1 MHGETMTTHSNEM
14 PDLHEVEITPQ
25 TVVDWERWIAER
37 VEDTENG
44 YRSKPDLLKHDANA
58 EKSIARDYA
67 NRELLELVQNA
78 ADAAA
83 EQGGNGR
90 VHIEIRADGF
100 CVANTGMPFR
110 AGGVRSLMTAHL
122 SDKPERGAELIGA
135 KGLGFRALLNWSS
148 EPFVASGPLEIGFSQ
163 AHAAA
168 QVAQLAQA
176 DARIQKLINRS
187 RRTPIPILPFPA
199 SGSLLEKIA
208 DPARQ
213 RLIARARALRAQGY
227 DTVVAAPFNDEMAHE
242 RALKQLAEFQPD
254 FLLFVEAISEITL
267 DDGNEA
273 PRCWTKQAKGHDR
286 FTLKVASGETASEQD
301 WLALRTRGTLPDADE
316 PGGLRRYELAIAV
329 RCGVP
334 TPPGTLHCYFP
345 TDIQLPYPAL
355 FHATLELDSSRKTLN
370 ANSDVNAGVLA
381 ALSRFYADALLA
393 FRDDPEV
400 PHPLTLLARTG
411 LFPDSLK
418 SFEVQVYAAA
428 RARPLIPINDGT
440 FATAEET
447 KVEPSAYSTYLPS
460 RFFPALARSRSEADR
475 AVIERLSVDVLEQ
488 DDMLAVLRGAEMTI
502 DERASAIV
510 GIAKSVRIDLHD
522 RSLLLD
528 TEGKPL
534 TQNNTSFPPPASG
547 TPPVLPWWAK
557 AKFLHSELW
566 NKISAGLGGVMRD
579 RFDKL
584 QAFGVNE
591 FSASGVIGSL
601 RREANKVIRRQPE
614 RTDTVKRE
622 LLEALFGLRQTAVA
636 REAVFPAGAT
646 EVICADGTWRDASR
660 VHLSAPYGE
669 TGGIVSALY
678 QGQSGFLVAG
688 PESYPFSSDVTA
700 LREFFRWIGV
710 HGWPKGVEEP
720 VPAAYRPL
728 VIDALPDVFDVVDG
742 NHRSVLTKA
751 ELVWGSTYLAR
762 FDSVEGLA
770 GILANAPSAAILTWL
785 AFDPRFDTL
794 NPKPFATRLTGRTGR
809 ANWKP
814 YSGQLPD
821 LVRHMIA
828 MRPWLTVADG
838 EKVAPCDAMVSPG
851 PLATL
856 FKTPA
861 RPSAVEEAQFGLSK
875 AIWARGLIHAQVPDK
890 LSDLAELQI
899 YRLLSGLEKR
909 QPSPDVVRRLY
920 GQILLIDDFDPSRGG
935 DVEARF
941 RATGT
946 VQARKGGAIAWA
958 HVGDVLYLDRDNF
971 PAAAR
976 DHLALLDLPTR
987 RNAAEIA
994 ARFGV
999 RPLSKQNFS
1008 LTVTRAV
1015 PEESGIAGHL
1025 HTRLQDSLPFIK
1037 TLRLANSVD
1046 TGKLARLD
1054 GLKLE
1059 IVKEAV
1065 LAFSLGEAVYDGELE
1080 PGKYLLD
1087 GDRLLI
1093 RIDPQENM
1101 DEIVMRALTA
1111 IGDGL
1116 AEFFELQNGDDFEKL
1131 LMATN
1136 NNLRMLQL
1144 RRMLANQTSD
1154 EIDALLVAIE
1164 SEIAAPDEPYAVDAA
1179 TLALALT
1186 PPAPLSLLTA
1196 APPGVVA
1203 ASNGVPPTMAPP
1215 ASVEQMTPPVVMP
1228 SPSPASVSRLQ
1239 KATAVTVVDLEPSAR
1254 SGGGGGGGGLRIG
1267 SFPGES
1273 SAWQDVSAPNDAE
1286 EWAMLFEESQGRFPL
1301 RISRLQ
1307 GEGSYGCDCLSFAG
1321 DADRAAFKEA
1331 PEAHSDKILRFIE
1344 VKTGAVLLTRNEQ
1357 ISAQRNRGRYFIYQ
1371 IQFDAQGRTTAH
1383 LDIVAD
1389 PLSHR
1394 AALVRQCEVRID
1406 QIANRRRHKLSAV
1419 AP

>member
-1 MHGETMTTHSNEM
+1 MATHSIET
-14 PDLHEVEITPQ
+14 PDLPEEEPTPE
-25 TVVDWERWIAER
+25 TVFGWKRWIAER
-37 VEDTENG
+37 LEDTENG

-83 EQGGNGR
+83 EQGGKGR
-90 VHIEIRADGF
+90 VRIEIRPEGF
-100 CVANTGMPFR
+100 FVANTGMPFR

-122 SDKPERGAELIGA
+122 SDKPERGATLIGA

-148 EPFVASGPLEIGFSQ
+148 EPFVTSGALEIGFSR

-168 QVAQLAQA
+168 QVAKLAQA
-176 DARIQKLINRS
+176 DARIQKLIDRS
-187 RRTPIPILPFPA
+187 RRTPVPILPFPA
-199 SGSLLEKIA
+199 SGSMLEAIA
-208 DPARQ
+208 DPTLHQ
-213 RLIARARALRAQGY
+213 LMARARALRAHGY
-227 DTVVAAPFNDEMAHE
+227 DTVVAAPFEDEKAHQ
-242 RALKQLAEFQPD
+242 RALKQLAEFAPD
-254 FLLFVEAISEITL
+254 FLLFVEAIGEIIL
-267 DDGNEA
+267 DDAEGA
-273 PRCWTKQAKGHDR
+273 PRCWGKQPKGGDR
-286 FTLKVASGETASEQD
+286 FTLKVARGETASEQD
-301 WLALRTRGTLPDADE
+301 WRALRATGTLPDSEE

-329 RCGVP
+329 RCSGP

-345 TDIQLPYPAL
+345 TDIPVPFPAL

-370 ANSDVNAGVLA
+370 ANSDVNASVLA
-381 ALSRFYADALLA
+381 ALSVFYADTLVA

-400 PHPLTLLARTG
+400 PRPLTLLARTG
-411 LFPDSLK
+411 LFPESLK
-418 SFEVQVYAAA
+418 QFETQVYATA
-428 RARPLIPINDGT
+428 RARPLIPTNAGT

-447 KVEPSAYSTYLPS
+447 KVEPSAYSTYLPN

-475 AVIERLSVDVLEQ
+475 DVIERLSVELLKQ

-510 GIAKSVRIDLHD
+510 GIAKAVRVDLHD

-557 AKFLHSELW
+557 AKFLHPELW
-566 NKISAGLGGVMRD
+566 NKISIGLGGVMRD

-601 RREANKVIRRQPE
+601 RREANKVIRQQPE
-614 RTDTVKRE
+614 RADAVKHE

-646 EVICADGTWRDASR
+646 EVICADGAWRDAGH
-660 VHLSAPYGE
+660 VHLSAPYGD
-669 TGGIVSALY
+669 TGFIVSALY
-678 QGQSGFLVAG
+678 QAQSNYLVAG

-710 HGWPKGVEEP
+710 HGWPKSVEES
-720 VPAAYRPL
+720 VPPMYRPL
-728 VIDALPDVFDVVDG
+728 LIDALPDVFDVADG

-751 ELVWGSTYLAR
+751 ELVWGSTYSAK
-762 FDSVEGLA
+762 FDTVVGLT

-785 AFDPRFDTL
+785 AFDPRFDML
-794 NPKPFATRLTGRTGR
+794 NPRSFATRLTGRTGR
-809 ANWKP
+809 ALWKP
-814 YSGQLPD
+814 YAGQLPD

-828 MRPWLTVADG
+828 TRPWLTVMDG
-838 EKVAPCDAMVSPG
+838 EKVAPCDAMISPG

-861 RPSAVEEAQFGLSK
+861 RPSAAEEAQFGLSK
-875 AIWARGLIHAQVPDK
+875 VIWARGLIHAQVPDK
-890 LSDLAELQI
+890 LPDLAEPRI
-899 YRLLSGLEKR
+899 YRLLAGLEKR
-909 QPSPDVVRRLY
+909 QASPDVVRRLY
-920 GQILLIDDFDPSRGG
+920 GQILQIDDFDPSRGG
-935 DVEARF
+935 EPGARF
-941 RATGT
+941 RAIGT

-958 HVGDVLYLDRDNF
+958 KVGDVLYLDRDNF

-987 RNAAEIA
+987 RGAVEIA

-1008 LTVTRAV
+1008 LTVARAV
-1015 PEESGIAGHL
+1015 TEEGGIAGHL
-1025 HTRLQDSLPFIK
+1025 HTRLQDSLRFIK

-1054 GLKLE
+1054 GLELE

-1065 LAFSLGEAVYDGELE
+1065 LTFSLGDAVYDGELE
-1080 PGKYLLD
+1080 PGKHLLD
-1087 GDRLLI
+1087 SDRLLI
-1093 RIDPQENM
+1093 RIDPQEHE

-1136 NNLRMLQL
+1136 NSLRMLQL
-1144 RRMLANQTSD
+1144 RRLLANQTSD
-1154 EIDALLVAIE
+1154 EIDALLAAIE
-1164 SEIAAPDEPYAVDAA
+1164 TEIAVAEEPYAVDAA
-1179 TLALALT
+1179 TLALALA
-1186 PPAPLSLLTA
+1186 PPAPLALPTITPLTVPPLNVVPPVPVPAGTPEPGQQA
-1196 APPGVVA
+1196 APVVTP
-1203 ASNGVPPTMAPP
+1203 SSPPAPP
-1215 ASVEQMTPPVVMP
+1215 APPP
-1228 SPSPASVSRLQ
+1228 
-1239 KATAVTVVDLEPSAR
+1239 KATAVTVVDLEPGAGSG
-1254 SGGGGGGGGLRIG
+1254 GGGGGGGGLRIG
-1267 SFPGES
+1267 GFPAAPSGR
-1273 SAWQDVSAPNDAE
+1273 QDVAAPNDAE
-1286 EWAMLFEESQGRFPL
+1286 EWAMLFEVSQGRFPL

-1307 GEGSYGCDCLSFAG
+1307 GEGSYGCDCLSFAS
-1321 DADRAAFKEA
+1321 DADRTAFKGA
-1331 PEAHSDKILRFIE
+1331 PEAYVDKILRFIE
-1344 VKTGAVLLTRNEQ
+1344 VKSGAVRLTRTEH

-1371 IQFDAQGRTTAH
+1371 IQFDAQGRLTAH

-1394 AALVRQCEVRID
+1394 AALVRECEVRID
-1406 QIANRRRHKLSAV
+1406 RIATRRRHKLSAV
-1419 AP
+1419 AS

>member
-1 MHGETMTTHSNEM
+1 MMATHPIDA
-14 PDLHEVEITPQ
+14 PDLPEEEPTPE
-25 TVVDWERWIAER
+25 TVLGWQRWIAER
-37 VEDTENG
+37 LEDSENG

-78 ADAAA
+78 ADAAT

-90 VHIEIRADGF
+90 VRIEIRPEGF

-122 SDKPERGAELIGA
+122 SDKPERGAALIGA

-148 EPFVASGPLEIGFSQ
+148 EPFVTSGSLEVGFSRT
-163 AHAAA
+163 HAAA
-168 QVAQLAQA
+168 QVAKLAQA
-176 DARIQKLINRS
+176 DTRIQRLIDRS
-187 RRTPIPILPFPA
+187 RRTPVPILPFPA
-199 SGSLLEKIA
+199 SGSVLEAAA
-208 DPARQ
+208 DPVRQ
-213 RLIARARALRAQGY
+213 RLMTRARALRAQGY
-227 DTVVAAPFNDEMAHE
+227 DTVVAAPFEDEKAHQ
-242 RALKQLAEFQPD
+242 RALKQLDEFTPD
-254 FLLFVEAISEITL
+254 FLLFVKAIGEIIL
-267 DDGNEA
+267 DDGEGV
-273 PRCWTKQAKGHDR
+273 PRYWTKQAKGGDR
-286 FTLKVASGETASEQD
+286 FTLKVAEGETATEQD
-301 WLALRTRGTLPDADE
+301 WRALRATGTLPDPEE
-316 PGGLRRYELAIAV
+316 PGGLRGYELAIAM
-329 RCGVP
+329 RCGEP
-334 TPPGTLHCYFP
+334 TPPGALHCYFP
-345 TDIQLPYPAL
+345 TDIPLPFPAL

-381 ALSRFYADALLA
+381 ALSLFYADTLVA
-393 FRDDPEV
+393 FRDAPEM
-400 PHPLTLLARTG
+400 PRPLTLLARTG
-411 LFPDSLK
+411 LFPEPLK
-418 SFEVQVYAAA
+418 PFETQVYAAA
-428 RARPLIPINDGT
+428 RARPLIPTNAGT

-447 KVEPSAYSTYLPS
+447 KVEPSAYSTYLPN
-460 RFFPALARSRSEADR
+460 RFFPALARSRSGADR
-475 AVIERLSVDVLEQ
+475 DVIERLSVELLKQ
-488 DDMLAVLRGAEMTI
+488 DEMLAVLRGAEMTI

-510 GIAKSVRIDLHD
+510 GIAKALHVDLHD

-557 AKFLHSELW
+557 AKFLHPELW
-566 NKISAGLGGVMRD
+566 NKISDGLGGVMRD

-601 RREANKVIRRQPE
+601 RREANKVIRQQPK
-614 RTDTVKRE
+614 RADAVKRE

-636 REAVFPAGAT
+636 REAIFPAGAT
-646 EVICADGTWRDASR
+646 EVICADGAWHDAGH
-660 VHLSAPYGE
+660 VHLSAPYGD
-669 TGGIVSALY
+669 TGFIVSALY
-678 QGQSGFLVAG
+678 QGQSGYLVAG

-700 LREFFRWIGV
+700 LRDFFRWIGV
-710 HGWPKGVEEP
+710 HVWPKGVEES
-720 VPAAYRPL
+720 VPPMYRPL
-728 VIDALPDVFDVVDG
+728 LIDALPDVFDVADG

-751 ELVWGSTYLAR
+751 ELVWGSTYLAK
-762 FDSVEGLA
+762 FDTVVGLA

-785 AFDPRFDTL
+785 AFDPRFDMI

-814 YSGQLPD
+814 YVGQLPD

-828 MRPWLTVADG
+828 TRPWLTVSDG
-838 EKVAPCDAMVSPG
+838 EKVAPCDAMISPG

-856 FKTPA
+856 FHTPA
-861 RPSAVEEAQFGLSK
+861 KPSAAEEAQFGLSK

-890 LSDLAELQI
+890 LSDLAEPQI
-899 YRLLSGLEKR
+899 YRLLAGLEKR
-909 QPSPDVVRRLY
+909 RASPDVVRRLY
-920 GQILLIDDFDPSRGG
+920 GQILQIDDFDPSRGG
-935 DVEARF
+935 DAGARF

-946 VQARKGGAIAWA
+946 VQARKGGGIAWVQ
-958 HVGDVLYLDRDNF
+958 VGNVLYLDRDNF
-971 PAAAR
+971 PATAR

-987 RNAAEIA
+987 RGAAEIA

-1015 PEESGIAGHL
+1015 PEEGGIAGHL
-1025 HTRLQDSLPFIK
+1025 HTRFQDSLRFIK
-1037 TLRLANSVD
+1037 TLRLAHSVD
-1046 TGKLARLD
+1046 TGKLARLV

-1065 LAFSLGEAVYDGELE
+1065 LAFSLGDAVHDGELE

-1093 RIDPQENM
+1093 RIDPQEHM

-1136 NNLRMLQL
+1136 NSLRMLQL
-1144 RRMLANQTSD
+1144 RRLLANQTSH
-1154 EIDALLVAIE
+1154 EIDALLAAIE
-1164 SEIAAPDEPYAVDAA
+1164 TEIAAPEEPYAVDAA
-1179 TLALALT
+1179 TLALALAPQAPLPLPTIT
-1186 PPAPLSLLTA
+1186 PASNVVPPIPAPSGTPA
-1196 APPGVVA
+1196 PAEQAATPMFTPTPAPVPSAPP
-1203 ASNGVPPTMAPP
+1203 P
-1215 ASVEQMTPPVVMP
+1215 
-1228 SPSPASVSRLQ
+1228 
-1239 KATAVTVVDLEPSAR
+1239 KATAVTVVDLEPSTG
-1254 SGGGGGGGGLRIG
+1254 SGRGGGGGGLRIG
-1267 SFPGES
+1267 GFPVAASGRP
-1273 SAWQDVSAPNDAE
+1273 DVAAPNDAE
-1286 EWAMLFEESQGRFPL
+1286 EWAILFEKNQGRFPI
-1301 RISRLQ
+1301 RVSRLQ
-1307 GEGSYGCDCLSFAG
+1307 GQGSYGCDCLSFASE
-1321 DADRAAFKEA
+1321 ADRVAFKDA
-1331 PEAHSDKILRFIE
+1331 PEAHVDKILRFIE
-1344 VKTGAVLLTRNEQ
+1344 VKSGTVRLTGTEQ
-1357 ISAQRNRGRYFIYQ
+1357 ISALRNRGRYFIYQ

-1394 AALVRQCEVRID
+1394 AALVRECEVRID
-1406 QIANRRRHKLSAV
+1406 QIATRRRHKLSAV
-1419 AP
+1419 AS